1 MTTLKQCNAH
11 FTGFNHMAKI
21 TTDPMTSDYHSVPT
35 TTKEE
40 FIENDKLMTQ
50 FIKTFDAADDPIVYV
65 LIRTSPYTFDD
76 MILGVFDSRESA
88 LIRLK
93 RVMDRPE
100 NDETFKIETH
110 NLRTVTQEQELD
122 R

>member
-1 MTTLKQCNAH
+1 MTPTQCTAH
-11 FTGFNHMAKI
+11 LTGSNHMAKI

-35 TTKEE
+35 D
-40 FIENDKLMTQ
+40 DKY
-50 FIKTFDAADDPIVYV
+50 IKTFDAADDPIVYV

-76 MILGVFDSRESA
+76 MLIGVFDSKES
-88 LIRLK
+88 LMIRLN
-93 RVMDRPE
+93 RIMDRPE

-110 NLRTVTQEQELD
+110 NLRNLQQEKDLD

>member
-1 MTTLKQCNAH
+1 MMTQQLCTAH
-11 FTGFNHMAKI
+11 LHGSNLMAN
-21 TTDPMTSDYHSVPT
+21 ST

-88 LIRLK
+88 LVRLK

-110 NLRTVTQEQELD
+110 NLRNLQQEKDLD

>member
-1 MTTLKQCNAH
+1 
-11 FTGFNHMAKI
+11 MAN
-21 TTDPMTSDYHSVPT
+21 S
-35 TTKEE
+35 TTKT
-40 FIENDKLMTQ
+40 DKY
-50 FIKTFDAADDPIVYV
+50 IKTFDITDDPIVYV

-110 NLRTVTQEQELD
+110 NLRNLEQEKALD
-122 R
+122 S